1 MIVLLM
7 MVPQAEVVDKS
18 VDDVRL
24 GRCFD
29 ISVVD
34 REKKKSILVAVGL
47 VCCLIGLSQHSTS
60 NNIEQHYFLLVQ
72 VVGL

>member
-7 MVPQAEVVDKS
+7 MVLQAEVVDKS

-34 REKKKSILVAVGL
+34 REKKRSILVAVGL
-47 VCCLIGLSQHSTS
+47 MCCLIGLSQHSTC
-60 NNIEQHYFLLVQ
+60 NMIEQHYFLLVK
-72 VVGL
+72 L

>member
-7 MVPQAEVVDKS
+7 MVLQAEVVDKS

-47 VCCLIGLSQHSTS
+47 VCCRIGLSHTVQFNMQHD
-60 NNIEQHYFLLVQ
+60 
-72 VVGL
+72 

>member
-7 MVPQAEVVDKS
+7 LVLQAEVVDKS

-34 REKKKSILVAVGL
+34 REKEKKEVYWLLLGWCDVELVSHTNYSI
-47 VCCLIGLSQHSTS
+47 QHD
-60 NNIEQHYFLLVQ
+60 
-72 VVGL
+72 

>member
-1 MIVLLM
+1 M
-7 MVPQAEVVDKS
+7 MVLQGEVVDKS

-34 REKKKSILVAVGL
+34 REKKRSILVAVG
-47 VCCLIGLSQHSTS
+47 
-60 NNIEQHYFLLVQ
+60 
-72 VVGL
+72 